1 MRVSAPR
8 TAQPVGRLREQKD
21 TCWDGILTGQR
32 LSSASP
38 ALTSVHFPQP
48 ASAPLPQ
55 GEPEG
60 EGSALCRS
68 LSLLS
73 KGPVWG
79 VTRSSPDWSLPW
91 STLTSGC
98 PPPTCVFLTLG
109 VKRDNKHTFV
119 QGGGVGAC
127 SPMQGRVGWTFPE
140 REPGLALAPGAL
152 VTPHPSLLQRAAKAS
167 SGQDYVYWVD
177 HGEAAG
183 TDLGEQREA
192 EGGEQGTSIIG
203 EETGCVHHP
212 FQPKAGR

>member
-1 MRVSAPR
+1 MSAPR

-48 ASAPLPQ
+48 ASAPLPR

-79 VTRSSPDWSLPW
+79 VTRSSPDWSLPG
-91 STLTSGC
+91 SNLDFGVPTSNLRLPHPGCEKGQQAYICAGRGSRRLLPYAGEGGVDFSREGARPGPGPRSSRHPPPLTSPESCQSQLRTGL
-98 PPPTCVFLTLG
+98 CVLG
-109 VKRDNKHTFV
+109 RPRRGSRDRP
-119 QGGGVGAC
+119 GGAER
-127 SPMQGRVGWTFPE
+127 SRGRC
-140 REPGLALAPGAL
+140 
-152 VTPHPSLLQRAAKAS
+152 
-167 SGQDYVYWVD
+167 
-177 HGEAAG
+177 
-183 TDLGEQREA
+183 
-192 EGGEQGTSIIG
+192 
-203 EETGCVHHP
+203 TGDQHHP
-212 FQPKAGR
+212 RRDRLCPSPLPA